1 MSLLGTVFKF
11 NERTE
16 EANSVTV
23 IIPGKDIGRNIRFEA
38 HFDQGIKKTP
48 WVRGENGSRSYDH
61 RDKMGCRVCVDYNED
76 TDAYVYTFS
85 DFKDGRIPDTV
96 HRAINLEKEF

>member
-16 EANSVTV
+16 EADSVTV

-38 HFDQGIKKTP
+38 HFDQGAEKTP
-48 WVRGENGSRSYDH
+48 WVREGNGSRSYDH
-61 RDKMGCRVCVDYNED
+61 PDKMGCRVRVDYMD
-76 TDAYVYTFS
+76 
-85 DFKDGRIPDTV
+85 
-96 HRAINLEKEF
+96 EFQIQSTTL